1 MQFFHY
7 KVTYHQHEADLNV
20 EKFFVNRKTF
30 RLKNTTFKHS
40 DKEEKKIKLT
50 SILV

>member
-20 EKFFVNRKTF
+20 ENVFVNIKTF
-30 RLKNTTFKHS
+30 RLKNTTFKNS
-40 DKEEKKIKLT
+40 DKREKKIT
-50 SILV
+50 SLLV